1 MADPARTRATAQAR
15 PRRPDEEVRDE
26 PGPDTAHCLRL
37 YAKLASG
44 VTVITAQGAHGPTGM
59 TVSSLT
65 SLSARPP
72 LLLACLHHGSHT
84 LAAVR
89 TQGVFAVNLLR
100 EEQRPRAARFA
111 DPAAS
116 PAERFCGVPTR
127 TVLGAPVFGD
137 ALGWSVCLVEDIRR
151 YGDHSTVVG
160 RLAAVRVASGRPL
173 LWHDRDFHALS
184 AASTSAASGS
194 DGPLTVGAPR

>member
-1 MADPARTRATAQAR
+1 MADLALAQPPR
-15 PRRPDEEVRDE
+15 PGRQLQDE

-44 VTVITAQGAHGPTGM
+44 VTAVTAQDAGGPTGM

-72 LLLACLHHGSHT
+72 LLLACLREGSHT
-84 LAAVR
+84 LRAVR
-89 TQGVFAVNLLR
+89 ARGVFAVNLLR

-116 PAERFCGVPTR
+116 SAERFREVPIR
-127 TVLGAPVFGD
+127 WVLGVPVFGD

-151 YGDHSTVVG
+151 YGDHCAVVG
-160 RLAAVRVASGRPL
+160 QVAAVRVASGRPL
-173 LWHDRDFHALS
+173 LWHERGFGTLS
-184 AASTSAASGS
+184 
-194 DGPLTVGAPR
+194 GPGGPTAGEGAPR